1 MTFTLKNRAHFLV
14 VYLLPFIFH
23 NSFAES
29 LEFPNGDW
37 TQKNPSEVNVSQKK
51 VKALFDLS
59 FADSATQ
66 AVVLIKDGYLIGER
80 YAEEFD
86 ASSFGTSW
94 SMAKSFYA
102 ALIGI
107 SIDRGEIGGLDD
119 KVGLY
124 LEFFNYERSEVTI
137 RDLLDMTSGLEY
149 PENEHENMF
158 FL

>member
-1 MTFTLKNRAHFLV
+1 MTFTLKNTSPNFDC
-14 VYLLPFIFH
+14 IFTIFYFCIIRLQNLWNFQMVTGH
-23 NSFAES
+23 KKT
-29 LEFPNGDW
+29 PG
-37 TQKNPSEVNVSQKK
+37 EVNISEEK
-51 VKALFDLS
+51 VNTLFDLS

-107 SIDRGEIGGLDD
+107 SIDRDEIRSLDD

-124 LEFFNYERSEVTI
+124 LDYFNDERV
-137 RDLLDMTSGLEY
+137 
-149 PENEHENMF
+149 
-158 FL
+158 